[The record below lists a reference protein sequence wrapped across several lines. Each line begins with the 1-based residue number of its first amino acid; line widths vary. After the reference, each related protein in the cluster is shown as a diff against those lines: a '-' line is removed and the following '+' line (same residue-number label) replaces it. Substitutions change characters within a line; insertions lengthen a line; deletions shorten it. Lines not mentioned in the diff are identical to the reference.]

1 MKDKPTSIFTIERRK
16 DFPEAFTKFFE
27 DLKTP
32 VVTSSGDI
40 TSVFEYMNRCIRF
53 WPHRCGAAG
62 LDDYLKSIGVDIT
75 SPQNDSDLLLI
86 LELFINLLHW
96 APKQDFNDDQKND
109 FSISFKKNDVQN
121 EADRLVTNAE
131 FILEQCCN
139 MTVREEDDDEFP
151 KYFITKRNAN
161 VDATVEAVPDLSKVL
176 LGYYDIRNAD
186 DRSYKEK
193 ALIAIYGYLEPK
205 RKMYSGTSCSPICE
219 EFFACMNS
227 LSIRHKTK
235 DQVKIHYTKRNAIYD
250 KLFQM
255 ALYVLQYEKVNV
267 FKDEMKT
274 LREKSKSQN

>member
-1 MKDKPTSIFTIERRK
+1 MDNKRTSIFAIERRK
-16 DFPEAFTKFFE
+16 NFPEEYKKFFE

-32 VVTSSGDI
+32 VVTSSGNK
-40 TSVFEYMNRCIRF
+40 TSVLEYMNHCIRF

-75 SPQNDSDLLLI
+75 NLQNDSDLLLT

-96 APKQDFNDDQKND
+96 APKQDFNDDQKNF
-109 FSISFKKNDVQN
+109 FSTTFKKDDVQN
-121 EADRLVTNAE
+121 EVDRLITNAE
-131 FILEQCCN
+131 YILEQCCN

-161 VDATVEAVPDLSKVL
+161 VDVVVEAVPDLAEVL

-186 DRSYKEK
+186 DKSYKER

-205 RKMYSGTSCSPICE
+205 RKMYSGTSCSSICE

-227 LSIRHKTK
+227 LGIRHKTK

-267 FKDEMKT
+267 FKDEMKV
-274 LREKSKSQN
+274 LREKPKSKI